1 METVEYYD
9 ANNLLEEPAFKWWAK
24 KLLKKEGRMIS
35 MVKSYYWITIH
46 KLDIDLHQYVQ
57 EAYTI
62 DEENGDT
69 FWRDAIYKKLKK
81 IWGMKTFEMT
91 EGFKMEDIWSQ
102 KHPMPVYKEIGYHII
117 FDIKMIE
124 FFTRKARLVEN
135 CHENEYVPK
144 WDTYSSVVSRDSV
157 RIEFLYVALNDLYI
171 LSWNISNAY
180 IEAPCG

>member
-1 METVEYYD
+1 METSEYAN
-9 ANNLLEEPAFKWWAK
+9 ANNLLEETAFKWWAK

-81 IWGMKTFEMT
+81 IWGMKTFEMM
-91 EGFKMEDIWSQ
+91 EGFKIEDIWSQ
-102 KHPMPVYKEIGYHII
+102 KHPMPGYKEIGYHII
-117 FDIKMIE
+117 LYIKMDGKYTQKKSLVPNCIE
-124 FFTRKARLVEN
+124 AK
-135 CHENEYVPK
+135 YIPK
-144 WDTYSSVVSRDSV
+144 WDTYSSLVSQESKDGGVV
-157 RIEFLYVALNDLYI
+157 
-171 LSWNISNAY
+171 
-180 IEAPCG
+180 